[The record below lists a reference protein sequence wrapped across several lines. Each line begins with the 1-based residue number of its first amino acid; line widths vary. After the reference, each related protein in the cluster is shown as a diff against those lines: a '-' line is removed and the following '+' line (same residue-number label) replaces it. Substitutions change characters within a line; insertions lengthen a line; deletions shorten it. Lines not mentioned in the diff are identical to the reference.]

1 MVDRLA
7 PLLPSPVL
15 LGAVKGVSGGP
26 GQGSR
31 VWLRREGVLDI

>member
-7 PLLPSPVL
+7 PLLPSAVL

-26 GQGSR
+26 GHGSR
-31 VWLRREGVLDI
+31 VWVRREGAP